1 MKEFKGLSAQ
11 QRKGKE
17 TSSQDDKL
25 ACNLCFKI
33 TPEIMIDVPQSHNDV
48 LGTKVVSDMLSMDVK
63 DPSEWPANGCWE
75 CIDFL
80 EKVIVFQKRTLASH
94 NSLTTRSRDPPLHIN
109 NSTVS
114 RIKKPPKTIVTPRKP
129 PTYNSLVRH
138 IENATPEE
146 LRLEELMLEMRLFVC
161 RVCHLDC
168 SNFRALKGHV
178 RSTHDYEEYKVCCE
192 HRLKGSPSC
201 LYDHFR
207 IHLDPDAFKCDV
219 CGSQLKSSSILR
231 SHMNSYHSSEPPLYS
246 CNVCGKGFSCKSRY
260 GKHMSTHEEK
270 IKCQYCERGKG
281 RVFIRSGGC

>member
-1 MKEFKGLSAQ
+1 
-11 QRKGKE
+11 
-17 TSSQDDKL
+17 
-25 ACNLCFKI
+25 
-33 TPEIMIDVPQSHNDV
+33 
-48 LGTKVVSDMLSMDVK
+48 
-63 DPSEWPANGCWE
+63 
-75 CIDFL
+75 
-80 EKVIVFQKRTLASH
+80 
-94 NSLTTRSRDPPLHIN
+94 
-109 NSTVS
+109 
-114 RIKKPPKTIVTPRKP
+114 
-129 PTYNSLVRH
+129 
-138 IENATPEE
+138 
-146 LRLEELMLEMRLFVC
+146 MLEMRLFVC

-178 RSTHDYEEYKVCCE
+178 RSTHDYEEYKVCCD

-270 IKCQYCERGKG
+270 IKCQYCERGGKG
-281 RVFIRSGGC
+281 LYLVRRMLIDAFKPFLQCTRINRPCPLTSRWSMRWR